1 MTRCPLHSSKVQTQ
15 VVQGVEAQ
23 STPCFEIVLAVLCL
37 LWQPESDT
45 DRAAGAY
52 LRSCRQCRPR
62 AISYATFLPRSFHWK
77 MRCPALLV
85 RGSWSHSVPF
95 SM

>member
-1 MTRCPLHSSKVQTQ
+1 MEGSS
-15 VVQGVEAQ
+15 
-23 STPCFEIVLAVLCL
+23 
-37 LWQPESDT
+37 
-45 DRAAGAY
+45 RGAH

-62 AISYATFLPRSFHWK
+62 AISYATFLPRNFHWK

-95 SM
+95 SMKSMARMVFPCVQACVHFKLL